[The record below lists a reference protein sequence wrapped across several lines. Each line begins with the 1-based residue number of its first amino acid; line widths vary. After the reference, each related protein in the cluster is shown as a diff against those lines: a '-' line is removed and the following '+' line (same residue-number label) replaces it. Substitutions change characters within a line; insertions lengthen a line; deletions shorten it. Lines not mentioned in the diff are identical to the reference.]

1 LARTFTLAI
10 KIKKMTQLTHKLI
23 GLFLTVYAS
32 LTLTAC
38 GPGTGGTGTGP
49 TPTPTL
55 NAQVLASTPISSNAA
70 IGTWTTLD
78 VKTSV
83 LIAADKII
91 VVSNCLTFNFAGT
104 WVIDENQKIIRQ
116 DGGNALTIAF
126 ANQQLNFEIKN
137 NKNELISSGA
147 GLTKV
152 SGDVLN
158 PSSQC
163 SN

>member
-1 LARTFTLAI
+1 
-10 KIKKMTQLTHKLI
+10 
-23 GLFLTVYAS
+23 
-32 LTLTAC
+32 LTAC
-38 GPGTGGTGTGP
+38 GPGTGGTGPGP

-70 IGTWTTLD
+70 IGPWAALD
-78 VKTSV
+78 IKTSV
-83 LIAADKII
+83 LIAADKIT
-91 VVSNCLTFNFAGT
+91 VVGNCLTFNFAGT
-104 WVIDENQKIIRQ
+104 WVIDGNQNIIRQ
-116 DGGNALTIAF
+116 DGGNALTITF

-152 SGDVLN
+152 FGDVLN